1 MSQETCPFNPAIDS
15 SGFLSKKREAEAVQ
29 ISPPSCTSSPCLT
42 PRQQQWTRRM
52 SFIGEEGGK
61 GGRSS
66 NGREEEVRRRL
77 EEGRRADQDGRRA
90 SGEKERASKGDGRS
104 DGSQVSNE
112 LRGRSEQKSGSVAVS
127 KLGGRE
133 VAPRKDDKRGRG
145 GGEEQ
150 LRRVPY
156 LQVSNQNSSDKL
168 CKCALFSL
176 LLLLQ
181 AVRQLTGS
189 QGLDRDLCHQVSFLH
204 LSATPL

>member
-1 MSQETCPFNPAIDS
+1 MALFGP
-15 SGFLSKKREAEAVQ
+15 LSHGCKDMIREQA
-29 ISPPSCTSSPCLT
+29 C
-42 PRQQQWTRRM
+42 
-52 SFIGEEGGK
+52 K
-61 GGRSS
+61 GGE
-66 NGREEEVRRRL
+66 GAIEERRL

-133 VAPRKDDKRGRG
+133 VAPRKDDKRG

-156 LQVSNQNSSDKL
+156 LQVSNKNSSDKL

-189 QGLDRDLCHQVSFLH
+189 QGPDRDLCHQVSFLH
-204 LSATPL
+204 PSASLQCSRLRS

>member
-1 MSQETCPFNPAIDS
+1 
-15 SGFLSKKREAEAVQ
+15 
-29 ISPPSCTSSPCLT
+29 
-42 PRQQQWTRRM
+42 M

-133 VAPRKDDKRGRG
+133 VAPRKDDKMGRG
-145 GGEEQ
+145 EAGRGEEEQ

-156 LQVSNQNSSDKL
+156 LQVSNQTGCPVTNSVSVP
-168 CKCALFSL
+168 FS
-176 LLLLQ
+176 
-181 AVRQLTGS
+181 AFY
-189 QGLDRDLCHQVSFLH
+189 CSFRPSFNL
-204 LSATPL
+204 

>member
-1 MSQETCPFNPAIDS
+1 
-15 SGFLSKKREAEAVQ
+15 
-29 ISPPSCTSSPCLT
+29 
-42 PRQQQWTRRM
+42 M

-133 VAPRKDDKRGRG
+133 VAPRKDDKRGRRE
-145 GGEEQ
+145 GEEQ